1 MKSEFVTCL
10 NCIDGRV
17 QLPVINW
24 ITINYDVK
32 YVDMITAPGIDSII
46 ADTDNI
52 NDILEKITISK
63 NVHSTNRIFIV
74 GHYDCLA
81 NPVEDETHNQQIIN
95 SVYRIKELYSTS
107 NVIGL
112 WVDSKFIIQVVYE
125 L

>member
-1 MKSEFVTCL
+1 MKNEFATCL

-24 ITINYDVK
+24 ITTNYDVK
-32 YVDMITAPGIDSII
+32 YVDMITAPGIDNII

-52 NDILEKITISK
+52 DDILSKITISK
-63 NVHSTNRIFIV
+63 KVHSTNQIFIV

-81 NPVEDETHNQQIIN
+81 NPVEVETHTQQIID
-95 SVYRIKELYSTS
+95 SVNRIKDLYSTC

-112 WVDSKFIIQVVYE
+112 WVDSKFKVQVVYE